1 MASSQSSL
9 LLPRAKVSSIGTPVG
24 KGLPPKTVSARGGD
38 KYGTKRFRRP
48 VSDHTRQLMS
58 ANAYKRPRT
67 IKGQFIPSGKLSGLP
82 HPDGTTASSE
92 ISVPAALTASAPHSR
107 KRSLE
112 VDPSDR
118 HLRSRTTRAM
128 SLFAPSSPS
137 RDSSPE
143 M

>member
-1 MASSQSSL
+1 VSSQSSL
-9 LLPRAKVSSIGTPVG
+9 PLPRAKVSSIGTPAG
-24 KGLPPKTVSARGGD
+24 KGLPPKTASARGGD
-38 KYGTKRFRRP
+38 KYGTKRLKRH

-67 IKGQFIPSGKLSGLP
+67 ITGQFVPSGKLSRLP
-82 HPDGTTASSE
+82 HPVGAAASSE
-92 ISVPAALTASAPHSR
+92 ISVPAALTTSAPISR

-118 HLRSRTTRAM
+118 HLRSRTTRAV